1 MTLESIFYQSIYVL
15 HGLMERL
22 PRIYRMGLTLLWVGR
37 GRCTD
42 ADGELECDVNCGKV
56 IDWFSQFIDTQI

>member
-1 MTLESIFYQSIYVL
+1 
-15 HGLMERL
+15 MERL
-22 PRIYRMGLTLLWVGR
+22 PDIYRMGLTLLWVGR

-42 ADGELECDVNCGKV
+42 ASGELVCDVNCGKV